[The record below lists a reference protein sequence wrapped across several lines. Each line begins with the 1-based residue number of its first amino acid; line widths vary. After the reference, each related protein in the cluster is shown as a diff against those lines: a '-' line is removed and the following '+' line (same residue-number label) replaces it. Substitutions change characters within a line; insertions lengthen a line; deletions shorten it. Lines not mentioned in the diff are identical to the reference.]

1 LTRGIYITIPNT
13 SHTLKINE
21 YLEHL
26 NSLRNAVLHPVPRII
41 VRRVI
46 LLLRPCHIP
55 NTIVAITPK
64 VPKMIASE
72 SERLKPFLPFLLLN
86 SSVPLDDDAAE
97 VLVDI
102 VSVVEPCKEDV
113 DVVVTIDA
121 DVVVTIDAVLAGTGL
136 VVGAPSV
143 VVYGER

>member
-1 LTRGIYITIPNT
+1 
-13 SHTLKINE
+13 
-21 YLEHL
+21 
-26 NSLRNAVLHPVPRII
+26 
-41 VRRVI
+41 
-46 LLLRPCHIP
+46 
-55 NTIVAITPK
+55 
-64 VPKMIASE
+64 MIASE